1 MIFEW
6 DENKALANI
15 KKHGVSFEEARAVFY
30 DDYAVLF
37 DDPDHSEAE
46 DRFLIIGMSSEKG
59 VCIVIHCYRSEDE
72 RIRIIS
78 ARKATRTE
86 RSIYEKRF

>member
-46 DRFLIIGMSSEKG
+46 DRFLIIGMSPVK
-59 VCIVIHCYRSEDE
+59 
-72 RIRIIS
+72 
-78 ARKATRTE
+78 KACA
-86 RSIYEKRF
+86 

>member
-46 DRFLIIGMSSEKG
+46 DRFLIIGMSQ
-59 VCIVIHCYRSEDE
+59 
-72 RIRIIS
+72 
-78 ARKATRTE
+78 
-86 RSIYEKRF
+86 